1 MNILEIKNLEIA
13 SNNGVVLHDLSLSIK
28 PGERLGLIGESG
40 SGKSVTALTVM
51 GLLPSSLTAK
61 GQVLVSNGESGP
73 IDVISA
79 QEGTLN
85 KIRGDVVSIVFQ
97 EPLTALDPLMRI
109 GKQIEEPLR
118 RHQKLRGADLSAAV
132 VAALEEVRIDN
143 PKRIAQAFPHEISGG
158 ERQRAAIAMALS
170 CQPALLIADEP
181 TTALDV
187 TVQAEILDL
196 LDSLVARHNMSM
208 LFISHDL
215 AVVARITNSVMVL
228 KDGEVV
234 EAGSLHDILQTQ
246 TNSYTRELV
255 ASARQLDDAL
265 NLASL
270 RAEHDK

>member
-1 MNILEIKNLEIA
+1 MNILEIKNLEIT
-13 SNNGVVLHDLSLSIK
+13 SNNGLVLNDLSLSIK
-28 PGERLGLIGESG
+28 AGERLGLIGESG

-61 GQVLVSNGESGP
+61 GQVLVSNGESEP
-73 IDVISA
+73 IDVILA
-79 QEGTLN
+79 QEGSLN

-118 RHQKLRGADLSAAV
+118 RHQRLRGADLSDAV
-132 VAALEEVRIDN
+132 IATLEEVKINN
-143 PKRIAQAFPHEISGG
+143 PARIANAFPHEISGG
-158 ERQRAAIAMALS
+158 ERQRAAIAMALA

-187 TVQAEILDL
+187 TVQAEILEL
-196 LDSLVARHNMSM
+196 LDSVVARHNMSM

-234 EAGSLHDILQTQ
+234 EAGSLHDILQFQ

-265 NLASL
+265 NLSSL

>member
-1 MNILEIKNLEIA
+1 MNILEITNLKIE
-13 SNNGVVLHDLSLSIK
+13 SNNGVVLHDLCLSIK

-40 SGKSVTALTVM
+40 SGKSVTALTIM

-61 GQVLVSNGESGP
+61 GRVLVSDGVREP
-73 IDVISA
+73 IDVILA
-79 QEGTLN
+79 QEGLL
-85 KIRGDVVSIVFQ
+85 KKMRGGVVSIVFQ

-118 RHQKLRGADLSAAV
+118 RHQKLSGADLSDAV
-132 VAALEEVRIDN
+132 IASLEEVKINN
-143 PKRIAQAFPHEISGG
+143 PQRIAKAFPHEISGG
-158 ERQRAAIAMALS
+158 ERQRAAIAMALA
-170 CQPALLIADEP
+170 CQPALLVADEP

-228 KDGEVV
+228 RNGEVV
-234 EAGSLHDILQTQ
+234 ESGSLHDILQTQ

-255 ASARQLDDAL
+255 TSARQLDDAL

-270 RAEHDK
+270 RGEHDT

>member
-1 MNILEIKNLEIA
+1 MNILEIKNLEIT
-13 SNNGVVLHDLSLSIK
+13 SNNGLVLNDLSLSIK
-28 PGERLGLIGESG
+28 AGERLGLIGESG

-61 GQVLVSNGESGP
+61 GQVLVSNGESEP
-73 IDVISA
+73 IDVILA
-79 QEGTLN
+79 QEGSLN

-118 RHQKLRGADLSAAV
+118 RHQRLRGADLSDAV
-132 VAALEEVRIDN
+132 IATLEEVRINN
-143 PKRIAQAFPHEISGG
+143 PKRIANAFPHEISGG
-158 ERQRAAIAMALS
+158 ERQRAAIAMALA

-187 TVQAEILDL
+187 TVQAEILEL
-196 LDSLVARHNMSM
+196 LDSVVARHNMSM

-234 EAGSLHDILQTQ
+234 EAGSLHDILQFQ

-265 NLASL
+265 NLSSL